1 MLIDEHCDHHNRRL
15 IASSGSRV
23 SSRRCPTSR
32 QRTGTT
38 LVDPSVATA
47 GGWVVGTPPSF
58 ADEHLLDRL
67 EETPLERIDE
77 LDFGLIAMDRGGE
90 VLGYNA
96 FESRRAGI
104 ARERVIGR
112 NFFVDIGPCTN
123 NDMVAERFHTG
134 EDLDE
139 EMDYFTLRMAPTP
152 VTLRLL
158 AHRGSARQ
166 YLAVRF
172 R

>member
-1 MLIDEHCDHHNRRL
+1 VLDR
-15 IASSGSRV
+15 G
-23 SSRRCPTSR
+23 
-32 QRTGTT
+32 
-38 LVDPSVATA
+38 VATA
-47 GGWVVGTPPSF
+47 GGWVAGAPPLF
-58 ADEHLLDRL
+58 ADEHLLELLDA
-67 EETPLERIDE
+67 TSLERIDE
-77 LDFGLIAMDRGGE
+77 LGFGLIVMDRSGE
-90 VLGYNA
+90 VLGYNV

-123 NDMVAERFHTG
+123 NYMVAERFHSG

-139 EMDYFTLRMAPTP
+139 EMDYVFTLRMAPTP
-152 VTLRLL
+152 VSLRLL
-158 AHRGSARQ
+158 ARRGSARQ

>member
-1 MLIDEHCDHHNRRL
+1 M
-15 IASSGSRV
+15 A
-23 SSRRCPTSR
+23 
-32 QRTGTT
+32 
-38 LVDPSVATA
+38 DPSGAVAA
-47 GGWVVGTPPSF
+47 GWPAGAPPLF
-58 ADEHLLDRL
+58 ADERLLDLL
-67 EETPLERIDE
+67 EDVSLERIDE

-96 FESRRAGI
+96 FESQRAGI

-123 NDMVAERFHTG
+123 NYMVAERFHSG
-134 EDLDE
+134 EELDE
-139 EMDYFTLRMAPTP
+139 EMDYVFTLRMAPTP

-158 AHRGSARQ
+158 AHKGSARQ

>member
-1 MLIDEHCDHHNRRL
+1 M
-15 IASSGSRV
+15 A
-23 SSRRCPTSR
+23 
-32 QRTGTT
+32 
-38 LVDPSVATA
+38 DPEPAA
-47 GGWVVGTPPSF
+47 GRGWPAGAPPSF
-58 ADEHLLDRL
+58 DAEHLLDRL
-67 EETPLERIDE
+67 DAASLAQLDE
-77 LDFGLIAMDRGGE
+77 LPFGLIAMDRTGE

-96 FESRRAGI
+96 FEAQRAGI

-123 NDMVAERFHTG
+123 NYMVAERYHSG
-134 EDLDE
+134 EELDE
-139 EMDYFTLRMAPTP
+139 TIEYVFTLRMAPTP

-158 AHRGSARQ
+158 ARRGSARQ

>member
-1 MLIDEHCDHHNRRL
+1 M
-15 IASSGSRV
+15 A
-23 SSRRCPTSR
+23 
-32 QRTGTT
+32 
-38 LVDPSVATA
+38 DPGVATA
-47 GGWVVGTPPSF
+47 GGWVAGAPPSF
-58 ADEHLLDRL
+58 ADEHLLQLL
-67 EETPLERIDE
+67 EAASLERIDE
-77 LDFGLIAMDRGGE
+77 LDFGLIAMDRSGQ

-96 FESRRAGI
+96 CESRRAGI
-104 ARERVIGR
+104 ARDRVIGR

-123 NDMVAERFHTG
+123 NYMVAERFHSG

-139 EMDYFTLRMAPTP
+139 EMDYVFTLRMAPTP

-158 AHRGSARQ
+158 AYKGSDRQ

>member
-1 MLIDEHCDHHNRRL
+1 MATAVID
-15 IASSGSRV
+15 S
-23 SSRRCPTSR
+23 
-32 QRTGTT
+32 
-38 LVDPSVATA
+38 SVATA
-47 GGWVVGTPPSF
+47 DGWPAGAPPLF
-58 ADEHLLDRL
+58 ADERLLDRL
-67 EETPLERIDE
+67 EAAPLNRIDE
-77 LDFGLIAMDRGGE
+77 LDFGLIVMDRGGQ

-96 FESRRAGI
+96 CESQRAGI

-123 NDMVAERFHTG
+123 NYMVAERFHSG

-139 EMDYFTLRMAPTP
+139 VMDYVFTLRMAPTP

-158 AHRGSARQ
+158 AYNGSARQ

>member
-1 MLIDEHCDHHNRRL
+1 MVEP
-15 IASSGSRV
+15 G
-23 SSRRCPTSR
+23 
-32 QRTGTT
+32 
-38 LVDPSVATA
+38 VAAA
-47 GGWVVGTPPSF
+47 GGWPAGAPPPF
-58 ADEHLLDRL
+58 ADERLLDLL
-67 EETPLERIDE
+67 EAASPERIDE

-96 FESRRAGI
+96 FESQRAGI

-123 NDMVAERFHTG
+123 NYMVAERFHSG
-134 EDLDE
+134 DDLDE
-139 EMDYFTLRMAPTP
+139 EMDYVFTLRMAPTP

-158 AHRGSARQ
+158 ARKGSARQ

>member
-1 MLIDEHCDHHNRRL
+1 
-15 IASSGSRV
+15 
-23 SSRRCPTSR
+23 
-32 QRTGTT
+32 
-38 LVDPSVATA
+38 VADREPAA
-47 GGWVVGTPPSF
+47 GRGWPAGAPPSF
-58 ADEHLLDRL
+58 TDEHLLDL
-67 EETPLERIDE
+67 LDATALPRIDE

-90 VLGYNA
+90 VVGYNA
-96 FESRRAGI
+96 FEAQRAGI

-123 NDMVAERFHTG
+123 NYMVAERYHSG
-134 EDLDE
+134 EELDE
-139 EMDYFTLRMAPTP
+139 EMDYVFTLRMAPTP

-158 AHRGSARQ
+158 ARRGSARQ

>member
-1 MLIDEHCDHHNRRL
+1 MF
-15 IASSGSRV
+15 S
-23 SSRRCPTSR
+23 
-32 QRTGTT
+32 
-38 LVDPSVATA
+38 
-47 GGWVVGTPPSF
+47 
-58 ADEHLLDRL
+58 DEHLLDL
-67 EETPLERIDE
+67 LDATSLARIDE
-77 LDFGLIAMDRGGE
+77 LDFGLIAMDRGGT
-90 VLGYNA
+90 VLGYNS

-104 ARERVIGR
+104 ARERVVGR

-123 NDMVAERFHTG
+123 NYMVAERYHSG
-134 EDLDE
+134 EELDE
-139 EMDYFTLRMAPTP
+139 EMDYVFTLRMAPTP

>member
-1 MLIDEHCDHHNRRL
+1 
-15 IASSGSRV
+15 
-23 SSRRCPTSR
+23 
-32 QRTGTT
+32 
-38 LVDPSVATA
+38 VATP
-47 GGWVVGTPPSF
+47 GGWLVGAPPLF
-58 ADEHLLDRL
+58 ADERLLDLL
-67 EETPLERIDE
+67 EAASLDRIDE

-90 VLGYNA
+90 VLAYNV
-96 FESRRAGI
+96 FESQRAGI

-123 NDMVAERFHTG
+123 NYMVAERFRSG

-139 EMDYFTLRMAPTP
+139 EMDYVFTLRMAPTP

-158 AHRGSARQ
+158 ARTGSPRQ

>member
-1 MLIDEHCDHHNRRL
+1 M
-15 IASSGSRV
+15 
-23 SSRRCPTSR
+23 
-32 QRTGTT
+32 
-38 LVDPSVATA
+38 VDPELPAEP
-47 GGWVVGTPPSF
+47 GWPAGTPPLFS
-58 ADEHLLDRL
+58 DEHLLDL
-67 EETPLERIDE
+67 LDATSLARIDE
-77 LDFGLIAMDRGGE
+77 LDFGLIAMDRGGT
-90 VLGYNA
+90 VLGYNS

-104 ARERVIGR
+104 ARERVVGR

-123 NDMVAERFHTG
+123 NYMVAERYHSG
-134 EDLDE
+134 EELDE
-139 EMDYFTLRMAPTP
+139 EMDYVFTLRMAPTP

>member
-1 MLIDEHCDHHNRRL
+1 M
-15 IASSGSRV
+15 A
-23 SSRRCPTSR
+23 
-32 QRTGTT
+32 
-38 LVDPSVATA
+38 DPSGAVAA
-47 GGWVVGTPPSF
+47 GWPAGAPPLF
-58 ADEHLLDRL
+58 ADERLLDLL
-67 EETPLERIDE
+67 EDASLERIDE
-77 LDFGLIAMDRGGE
+77 LDFGLIAMDRGGK
-90 VLGYNA
+90 VLGYNT
-96 FESRRAGI
+96 FESQRAGI

-123 NDMVAERFHTG
+123 NYMVAERFHSG

-139 EMDYFTLRMAPTP
+139 EMDYVFTLRMAPTP

-158 AHRGSARQ
+158 AHKGSARQ

>member
-1 MLIDEHCDHHNRRL
+1 VADPELVAGR
-15 IASSGSRV
+15 GW
-23 SSRRCPTSR
+23 PT
-32 QRTGTT
+32 G
-38 LVDPSVATA
+38 D
-47 GGWVVGTPPSF
+47 PPSF
-58 ADEHLLDRL
+58 ADEHLLELLDASSL
-67 EETPLERIDE
+67 SRIDE
-77 LDFGLIAMDRGGE
+77 LDFGLIAMDRGGA

-96 FESRRAGI
+96 FEVRRAGI

-123 NDMVAERFHTG
+123 NYMVAERFHSG
-134 EDLDE
+134 EELDE
-139 EMDYFTLRMAPTP
+139 EIDYVFTVRMAPTP

-158 AHRGSARQ
+158 ARRGSARQ

>member
-1 MLIDEHCDHHNRRL
+1 MADRGLAI
-15 IASSGSRV
+15 V
-23 SSRRCPTSR
+23 
-32 QRTGTT
+32 
-38 LVDPSVATA
+38 
-47 GGWVVGTPPSF
+47 GGWVADTPPSF
-58 ADEHLLDRL
+58 ADEHLLDLL
-67 EETPLERIDE
+67 EATPLERIDE

-90 VLGYNA
+90 VLAYNA
-96 FESRRAGI
+96 FESQRAGI

-123 NDMVAERFHTG
+123 NYMVAERFRSG

-139 EMDYFTLRMAPTP
+139 EMDYVFTLRMSPTP

-158 AHRGSARQ
+158 AHTGSPRQ